1 MHTWSARSCTTAVG
15 TPSSSADVGA
25 HGRLPMTALITPPRR
40 RGFEYLDAPDVDPR
54 LVRRSLADVALA
66 NALFGGTRAV
76 LLEIGE
82 LLPELAADATLLD
95 VGSGVGDIAARARD
109 LARRHRIELSLITID
124 LAETLAV
131 ASRARTG
138 NAVRGDAT
146 ALPFANRSVDVV
158 MCSQTLHHFDDDTAA
173 CVLRELDRVAR
184 VRVIISDLRRS
195 WLAAAGLWVTSFP
208 LGFHPVSR
216 HDGVVSIMR
225 GYAGDELRRLV
236 ASATGRAPIV
246 RRRMGWRVT
255 ATWRPEPAA
264 T

>member
-1 MHTWSARSCTTAVG
+1 MAT
-15 TPSSSADVGA
+15 
-25 HGRLPMTALITPPRR
+25 LITPPRR
-40 RGFEYLDAPDVDPR
+40 RGFEYLDEPGVDPR

-76 LLEIGE
+76 LLEIE
-82 LLPELAADATLLD
+82 AVLPELPAGATLLD
-95 VGSGVGDIAARARD
+95 VGSGVGDIAARARE
-109 LARRHRIELSLITID
+109 LARRKGIDMSLVTID
-124 LAETLAV
+124 MAETLAV

-158 MCSQTLHHFDDDTAA
+158 MCSQTLHHFDDATATS
-173 CVLRELDRVAR
+173 VLRELDRVAR
-184 VRVIISDLRRS
+184 LRVIVSDLRRS
-195 WLAAAGLWVTSFP
+195 WLAAAGLWIASFP

-236 ASATGRAPIV
+236 TTSIGRAPDV

-255 ATWRPEPAA
+255 ASWRPAGA
-264 T
+264 

>member
-1 MHTWSARSCTTAVG
+1 MTT
-15 TPSSSADVGA
+15 
-25 HGRLPMTALITPPRR
+25 LITPPRR
-40 RGFEYLDAPDVDPR
+40 RGFEYLDAPGVDPR

-76 LLEIGE
+76 LLELE
-82 LLPELAADATLLD
+82 AVLPELDANATLLD
-95 VGSGVGDIAARARD
+95 VGSGVGDIAARAREM
-109 LARRHRIELSLITID
+109 ARQQRVDLSLITLD
-124 LAETLAV
+124 MAETLAA

-138 NAVRGDAT
+138 NAVRGNAT
-146 ALPFANRSVDVV
+146 ALPFADRSVDVV
-158 MCSQTLHHFDDDTAA
+158 MCSQTLHHFEDASAA
-173 CVLRELDRVAR
+173 RVLKELDRVAR

-195 WLAAAGLWVTSFP
+195 WLAAAGLWLASFP

-236 ASATGRAPIV
+236 TASIGRSPDV

-255 ATWRPEPAA
+255 ASWRPAGA
-264 T
+264 